1 MATLDWIILAFL
13 AIGAYSG
20 YREGLFLSLLSIVAF
35 FVAML
40 MAFQLMDWGAM
51 YLAKHVDNLTF
62 MLPFVAFL
70 MIFLG
75 VLISLRVL
83 AFLVKKSLDI
93 TLLGTIDNVA
103 GAFLGM
109 FKTVFI
115 LSLLLWMAES
125 FQFKVSEKWAKESTG
140 YTYVQPIA
148 PFTVGLLDNYTPI
161 VSRTVA
167 SIRDLVKQ
175 AEDVVV
181 D

>member
-13 AIGAYSG
+13 AIGAFSG

-35 FVAML
+35 FMAML
-40 MAFQLMDWGAM
+40 MAFHLMDWGATF
-51 YLAKHVDNLTF
+51 LAKHVEKMTF
-62 MLPFVAFL
+62 MLPFVAFV
-70 MIFLG
+70 MTFLG
-75 VLISLRVL
+75 VLISIRVL
-83 AFLVKKSLDI
+83 AYLMKKSLDI
-93 TLLGTIDNVA
+93 TLLGTVDNVA

-109 FKTVFI
+109 FKTVFV
-115 LSLLLWMAES
+115 LSLLLWIAES
-125 FQFKVSEKWAKESTG
+125 FEFKLTEKWAKESTG

-148 PFTVGLLDNYTPI
+148 PFTIRVLDNYTPI
-161 VSRTVA
+161 VSRTIT

>member
-103 GAFLGM
+103 GA
-109 FKTVFI
+109 
-115 LSLLLWMAES
+115 
-125 FQFKVSEKWAKESTG
+125 
-140 YTYVQPIA
+140 
-148 PFTVGLLDNYTPI
+148 
-161 VSRTVA
+161 
-167 SIRDLVKQ
+167 
-175 AEDVVV
+175 
-181 D
+181 